1 MHRAPSYAEAT
12 DGKARSRKLTTYEKQ
27 KAPSWGV
34 GGRNR
39 HRAKGKKHRSNN
51 L

>member
-27 KAPSWGV
+27 KAPPL
-34 GGRNR
+34 GGLEVEIGTE
-39 HRAKGKKHRSNN
+39 HRTTNLGKI
-51 L
+51 